1 MGCHSFGDSEK
12 QNGLGFMKQ
21 ANAWV
26 FVASSFAELSTSA
39 IDMGEVHY
47 KVCLW
52 PFANALLVIS
62 YTGVLVR
69 CNSLHPTGMSML
81 LAKDLDCCS

>member
-12 QNGLGFMKQ
+12 QNGLVLENS
-21 ANAWV
+21 NAWV

-52 PFANALLVIS
+52 PFANALLVLSGRLHSIS
-62 YTGVLVR
+62 QIEIV
-69 CNSLHPTGMSML
+69 
-81 LAKDLDCCS
+81 D